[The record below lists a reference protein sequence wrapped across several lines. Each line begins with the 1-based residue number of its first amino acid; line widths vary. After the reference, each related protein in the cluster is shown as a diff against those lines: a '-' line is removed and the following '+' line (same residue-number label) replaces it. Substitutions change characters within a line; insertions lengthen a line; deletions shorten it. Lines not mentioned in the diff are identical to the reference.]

1 MAIITTTHLSFPLLL
16 SPYPHHQQQQHY
28 LKPIPTVS
36 FRSSIRVRAQGG
48 VDKLGDFGAR
58 DPFPAEVA
66 SGFADKVLG
75 NVDTEHKILIPNISA
90 LSLSQ
95 QQCTPLSPFQSPM
108 STTDAQKLLKK
119 VLFLTP
125 ICLFSCLRHWWW
137 STKLSIFIWWIGF
150 YLIAFLYLVSA
161 EWSYNFDWFPF
172 FFWYPLAYF
181 NAFDTVDGLQSC
193 HLSCYELGY
202 LIAFLYLGSAKWSYN
217 FDWFPFFFWYPL
229 TYFYALDTDKLQSYH
244 LSYDNGIV
252 C

>member
-16 SPYPHHQQQQHY
+16 SPYPRHQQQHY

-125 ICLFSCLRHWWW
+125 ICSFSFLRHWWW
-137 STKLSIFIWWIGF
+137 SRKLSFFIWWIGF

-161 EWSYNFDWFPF
+161 EWSYNFDWFSFLFLIPISLF
-172 FFWYPLAYF
+172 SCIWHYWQSTKLSSFMLWI
-181 NAFDTVDGLQSC
+181 GLSYC
-193 HLSCYELGY
+193 FLVLGV
-202 LIAFLYLGSAKWSYN
+202 SQM
-217 FDWFPFFFWYPL
+217 
-229 TYFYALDTDKLQSYH
+229 KLQFWLISFLFLIPINLFLCIRH
-244 LSYDNGIV
+244 W
-252 C
+252 